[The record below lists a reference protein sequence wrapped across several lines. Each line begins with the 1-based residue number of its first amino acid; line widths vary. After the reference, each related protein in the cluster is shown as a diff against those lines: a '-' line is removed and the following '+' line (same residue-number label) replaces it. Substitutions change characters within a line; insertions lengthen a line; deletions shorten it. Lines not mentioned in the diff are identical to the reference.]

1 MGGFA
6 GALPPPSSGRRRR
19 PPRLSPAPESGHMSL
34 MNMRR
39 YDYENMPRPEYGIW
53 RREWSAARA
62 NGRSLIYEPG
72 AAPPPVITVYLV
84 RARDTRAPPAAPS
97 AQSRFRWRE
106 VRPAATRSLRLRTP
120 TEPSAA
126 RASDPPAPAAS
137 ALPCAGSDPSA
148 PACSP
153 APTCRESS
161 PPASAASPSVLTLL
175 TTPHSP
181 QHTTPHNENCENLR
195 KHPDRVITRQPLS

>member
-1 MGGFA
+1 
-6 GALPPPSSGRRRR
+6 
-19 PPRLSPAPESGHMSL
+19 
-34 MNMRR
+34 
-39 YDYENMPRPEYGIW
+39 MPRPEYGIW

-126 RASDPPAPAAS
+126 RASDPPAPAAPRSPAMRRLWPQRARLLPGPDMPRVKPACVRRVSIGTYSPHDSPQSTAHHTAQRKLWKLKKTPWSCLHSS
-137 ALPCAGSDPSA
+137 ALELVFHAFGKRDGND
-148 PACSP
+148 
-153 APTCRESS
+153 
-161 PPASAASPSVLTLL
+161 SVGD
-175 TTPHSP
+175 
-181 QHTTPHNENCENLR
+181 NLVFKKWALR
-195 KHPDRVITRQPLS
+195 FAFGG